1 MSALPGYAPAM
12 ATIMN
17 IDRYRVV
24 CTTSLLSG
32 SVLFQDKK
40 TVAAAERTDENGF
53 NKAADVFHVHIA
65 VGQIH
70 TVERITSRGRHVPI
84 KDPAERKLI
93 MDRGRRL
100 GMRWE
105 ERMRKRAKV

>member
-1 MSALPGYAPAM
+1 
-12 ATIMN
+12 MN

-40 TVAAAERTDENGF
+40 TVEAAVKKDENGF

-65 VGQIH
+65 VGQVH
-70 TVERITSRGRHVPI
+70 TVERITPRGRHVPI
-84 KDPAERKLI
+84 KDPAEKKTI
-93 MDRGRRL
+93 VDRGRRL

-105 ERMRKRAKV
+105 ERMRKRANV